1 MIQGNMRRK
10 SNLLLYLLLNII
22 VSAVTTV
29 IVLVVWDNLRP
40 PALTRAPV
48 VEGEDAPP
56 AVVLTSTEPVPTLP
70 APDKSVIEIASVVG
84 AGDVTQESV
93 LLRRVGEGNLLLTGW
108 KLAGQNNNTF
118 IFPAQPE
125 LILYKGGAVEVLS
138 RVGDNTAT
146 EVFWDR
152 SAAAWQS
159 GETIQLV
166 DSAGNI
172 RAEYKIP

>member
-1 MIQGNMRRK
+1 
-10 SNLLLYLLLNII
+10 LNIL
-22 VSAVTTV
+22 VSAATTL

-40 PALTRAPV
+40 PALTRAPL

-70 APDKSVIEIASVVG
+70 APDKNVIEIASVIA

-93 LLRRVGEGNLLLTGW
+93 LLRRVGDGNLLLTGW
-108 KLAGQNNNTF
+108 KLSGQHSNTF
-118 IFPAQPE
+118 VFPAQPE

-138 RVGDNTAT
+138 RAGDNTAT

-152 SAAAWQS
+152 SDPAWQS
-159 GETIQLV
+159 GETVKLL
-166 DSAGNI
+166 DTAGNL